1 MVKTTRQ
8 ATGRLGENLAAEY
21 LQQQGYC
28 ILARNVRTAYGEI
41 DLVAQQEISGLQA
54 GPHAS
59 GQVLVFVEVK
69 TRRSQ
74 SFGLPEES
82 VTSAKIAHMQAAAQ
96 AYLQANPELDG
107 DWRLDVIA
115 VRLDRQQDKLLEIVH
130 FENVIP

>member
-1 MVKTTRQ
+1 MTQTTRQ
-8 ATGRLGENLAAEY
+8 ATGQLGENLAAEY

-28 ILARNVRTAYGEI
+28 ILARNFRTAYGEI
-41 DLVAQQEISGLQA
+41 DLVAQQQVADIAAGLQ
-54 GPHAS
+54 S
-59 GQVLVFVEVK
+59 SSQVLVFVEVK

-82 VTSAKIAHMQAAAQ
+82 ITTVKKAHMQAAAQ

>member
-1 MVKTTRQ
+1 MTNTTRQ
-8 ATGRLGENLAAEY
+8 ATGRLGENLATEY

-28 ILARNVRTAYGEI
+28 VLARNVRTAYGEI
-41 DLVAQQEISGLQA
+41 DLVAQQQVADIAAGLQ
-54 GPHAS
+54 S
-59 GQVLVFVEVK
+59 TSQVLVFVEVK